1 MRVTTA
7 FNRVLGIEGTT
18 VTSVEFTSEGLVLG
32 VRATARRHL
41 CPCGARVW
49 GRYDQSRRRWRH
61 LDIGV
66 VKVWLEADLARIQ
79 CPRCAAVRTEQV
91 PWARPGAR
99 HTRDF
104 HQVAGWLA
112 QRMDKSAVAQLMRCS
127 WATVDR
133 IVAMVV
139 ADHVD
144 DARFDGL
151 TRIGVDEISYRRG
164 RKFLTLVV
172 DHDRPRVVWV
182 GLGHSK
188 ATMDAFFEEVGP
200 QRTQGITAASMDASP
215 AYRASV
221 AEHAENAV
229 ICLDPFHV
237 MRMVTDALDS
247 VFRSRSRQLPVL
259 TDAQGRPTNKY
270 WQRTRTALRLGAEK
284 LSAAQRGLLAVLRQD
299 HTDVF
304 AAWKLKEDFREL
316 YASTPPDQARSYLR
330 RWIRRAARSRLRPF
344 VNLAHRFTALFD
356 HIAAAVEHDLSN
368 SRVEGTNAKIRLI
381 QRRGYGHHGPE
392 SLAAMIYLCCSGIVL
407 TLPTRR

>member
-7 FNRVLGIEGTT
+7 FNRVLAIEGTC
-18 VTSVEFTSEGLVLG
+18 VISVEFTSEGLVLG
-32 VRATARRHL
+32 VRARRRRHR
-41 CPCGARVW
+41 CPCGQRVR

-66 VKVWLEADLARIQ
+66 VKVWLEAVVARVR
-79 CPRCAAVRTEQV
+79 CPRCVAVRTEQV

-104 HQVAGWLA
+104 QDVVGWLA
-112 QRMDKSAVAQLMRCS
+112 QRMDKTAVAQLMRCS
-127 WATVDR
+127 WSTVDR
-133 IVAMVV
+133 IVTVVV
-139 ADHVD
+139 ADHLH

-182 GLGHSK
+182 GVGHSK
-188 ATMDAFFEEVGP
+188 ATMDAFFEAMGP
-200 QRTQGITAASMDASP
+200 QRAQQISAASMDDSA
-215 AYRASV
+215 AYRSSV
-221 AEHAENAV
+221 TEHAPQAV

-237 MRMVTDALDS
+237 MREVNRALDA
-247 VFRSRSRQLPVL
+247 VFQSQPRNLPVL

-270 WQRTRTALRLGAEK
+270 WQRTRTALRRGAEK
-284 LSAAQRGLLAVLRQD
+284 LTPAQRGLIAVIRQD

-316 YASTPPDQARSYLR
+316 YASTPPDKARAYLR
-330 RWIRRAARSRLRPF
+330 RWIRRAARSGLRPF
-344 VNLAHRFTALFD
+344 VNLAARLTAKLNQV
-356 HIAAAVEHDLSN
+356 AAAVERGLSN
-368 SRVEGTNAKIRLI
+368 SRVEGTNAKVRLI
-381 QRRGYGHHGPE
+381 QRRGYGHHGPA
-392 SLAAMIYLCCSGIVL
+392 SLAAMIYLCCSGITL
-407 TLPTRR
+407 TLPTQR